1 MLLLFR
7 NILKDIC
14 KENNINLWKRVYRG
28 LNKLDN
34 SLINVIN
41 RIRDS

>member
-14 KENNINLWKRVYRG
+14 KENNINLWKRVYRE